1 MSKIEDLMERIFA
14 AIDTQDVKSVRA
26 LVEDELSVM
35 VMTDPETIK
44 WIVQPLNLTKL
55 HNKLTEKLNIPH
67 RMFMLRN
74 RIPSQHR
81 RAVMFVK
88 AISNGL
94 TRADTA

>member
-14 AIDTQDVKSVRA
+14 AIDTQDVKAVRA
-26 LVEDELSVM
+26 LVENELAVM

-44 WIVQPLNLTKL
+44 WIVLPVNLTKL
-55 HNKLTEKLNIPH
+55 HSQLTEKLNIPH

-94 TRADTA
+94 ARADNA